1 MSLKKIILKYP
12 VTCYFTATF
21 FLSWLGAFGIVASRL
36 ARQEPIEKKD
46 GILMFPVMIIC
57 PAIVSIALTM
67 ITAGKPGLRTLFLRL
82 KKWKLDRRWYA
93 IALFTP
99 PCLILGVLFFLSHA
113 KSFDF
118 KANFFPLGILFGIPA
133 GVFEEIGWTGYA
145 LNKMLIKKNVIQS
158 GIILGFLWSCWHIPV
173 IDFLG
178 AASPHGEYLIAFFFA
193 FMAIMMAI
201 RMLMVWVYAQTGS
214 VLIVQ
219 LMHIISTGSLVVFGP
234 PKISPQEET
243 LWYALYAGV
252 LWIVVLIILWI
263 RNNAQSQ
270 PEIHN

>member
-1 MSLKKIILKYP
+1 MSVKNLIIKNP

-21 FLSWLGAFGIVASRL
+21 LLSWLGALTVVAPRPSL
-36 ARQEPIEKKD
+36 LDPVEKSD
-46 GILMFPVMIIC
+46 GILVFPVMIIC
-57 PAIVSIALTM
+57 PAIVSISLTM
-67 ITAGKPGLRTLFLRL
+67 ITEGKPGLRSLFLRI
-82 KKWKLDRRWYA
+82 KKWNLDRRWYA

-99 PCLILGVLFFLSHA
+99 PFLILGVLFFLSHA

-118 KANFFPLGILFGIPA
+118 KANFFPLGILYGLPA
-133 GVFEEIGWTGYA
+133 GFFEEIGWTGYA
-145 LNKMLIKKNVIQS
+145 LKKLLIKKNVIRS
-158 GIILGFLWSCWHIPV
+158 GIVLGFLWSCWHIPV

-178 AASPHGEYLIAFFFA
+178 SASPHGEYLVAFFFA

-234 PKISPQEET
+234 SKISPQEEV
-243 LWYALYAGV
+243 LWYALYAGL
-252 LWIVVLIILWI
+252 LWMMVLIILWI
-263 RNNAQSQ
+263 RNNRQDHPALQ
-270 PEIHN
+270 N